1 MHLKK
6 QWMILKKFNL
16 QEKIYRE
23 ESKLLVESEKQKDN
37 LIASEI
43 IQKLAEIKMTGFEDP
58 EVLKTRT
65 MDKMTKTYQIDEE
78 VLKELNCVFFD
89 PKYTEQE
96 STLLVTRKEAQ
107 YDAIFKISK
116 NVPEPEYDLD
126 NYYNNSQYKLELKR
140 FERELETKAVQKFS
154 NFSEDFTLSNQS
166 KDLLEPP
173 ELYLTNSNSGVIG
186 EAPSYNNNFNPNYNF
201 NSFGSLNNINKSTS
215 FNNTSSP
222 VDEGQ
227 SGVMIKKFI
236 YDSNDTDQIE
246 VERLISNKNLSSSPN
261 SNFYRSISNQLYFDD
276 PNSYDDKQDKYNK
289 NEFSLS
295 KLVDINEIKVNEF
308 KKKLLEN
315 LLSNNMNNANDMSTP
330 LQSNAPNAMNTPNS
344 SNNQN
349 AMNAVNVSA
358 SGGNHST
365 DIYSSK
371 ILSDLNVNSFTIFII
386 FINRIN

>member
-1 MHLKK
+1 VHLKK

>member
-1 MHLKK
+1 
-6 QWMILKKFNL
+6 MILKKFNL

-386 FINRIN
+386 FIIRIN

>member
-1 MHLKK
+1 
-6 QWMILKKFNL
+6 MILKKFNL

>member
-1 MHLKK
+1 VHLKK

-386 FINRIN
+386 FIIRIN

>member
-386 FINRIN
+386 FIIRIN